1 MLYSL
6 LAAGGPVMYILFCC
20 SIIAVAIILER
31 IAFWLREYRFISYTE
46 LRSILQQLGSQK
58 DVSTESR
65 PGTLCS
71 LVVAEAQKN
80 NLIAVSTLLQLES
93 EQAYE
98 RSMRNLSGLDTI
110 ISIAPLL
117 GILGTVLGIMKSFH
131 ALDLQHITSPGAVS
145 HGLAEAM
152 LTTAAGLAIAVPTL
166 VCYNIFTSLA
176 RRHAVRL
183 FTLGQ
188 KFSHHIDV
196 NDSSPG
202 SHYEPS

>member
-1 MLYSL
+1 MLYTL
-6 LAAGGPVMYILFCC
+6 LTTGGPVMYILFCC
-20 SIIAVAIILER
+20 SIFAVAIILER
-31 IAFWLREYRFISYTE
+31 IAFWLKEYRFISYAE
-46 LRSILQQLGSQK
+46 LRSILQQLGSQNN
-58 DVSTESR
+58 VSIVSR
-65 PGTLCS
+65 SGSLGS
-71 LVVAEAQKN
+71 LVVAEAKKN
-80 NLIAVSTLLQLES
+80 NLTAVSTLLQLES

-98 RSMRNLSGLDTI
+98 RSMRNLTGLDTI

-131 ALDLQHITSPGAVS
+131 ALDLQHVTSPGAVS

-166 VCYNIFTSLA
+166 ICYNIFTSLA
-176 RRHAVRL
+176 RRNAVRL

-196 NDSSPG
+196 HDSSSG
-202 SHYEPS
+202 SHHEYS